1 MNNLLLPTISS
12 FLQEP
17 AIRLN
22 SLTST
27 FREHP
32 KIAAPLQ
39 ITDDGSIMM
48 ETIEIAKLS
57 SRQDAEKALTVRKWV
72 QHGSEWKLN

>member
-1 MNNLLLPTISS
+1 MSNVLLPISS

-32 KIAAPLQ
+32 KIANPLQ
-39 ITDDGSIMM
+39 VLEDGSIVMG
-48 ETIEIAKLS
+48 TIEVAKLS